1 MTVTAEAPP
10 PTQSDVAVDMIDEF
24 LNDIRRQTIV
34 RQTDA
39 VNFALEMRHYLT
51 EHSDG

>member
-10 PTQSDVAVDMIDEF
+10 PTKSEVAVDMIDDF
-24 LNDIRRQTIV
+24 LNDIRQQTIV

-39 VNFALEMRHYLT
+39 VNFALEVRHHLT